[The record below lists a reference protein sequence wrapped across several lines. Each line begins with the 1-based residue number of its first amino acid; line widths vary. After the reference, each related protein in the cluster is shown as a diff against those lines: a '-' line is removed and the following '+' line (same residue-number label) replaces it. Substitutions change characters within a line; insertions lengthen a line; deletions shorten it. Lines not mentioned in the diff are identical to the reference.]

1 MRFGLVMLSA
11 SLLSVGCTTKDVK
24 SDATVQCEEA
34 NATAIEVARELS
46 PRQKTILREF
56 AVKEAPTIWRAIQE
70 VQGEIEH
77 VDANLSRLKSDLA
90 EFNRDPAQDPDCIAI
105 GQRRKE
111 MQTSLNKMWES
122 LENAYFAYMKFRAT
136 PGKKEYSEVMNKA
149 LEAGIREA
157 EMAEKR
163 FRKMSA
169 EK

>member
-1 MRFGLVMLSA
+1 MRFGLGMLSA
-11 SLLSVGCTTKDVK
+11 SLLSVGCTTEDVR

-34 NATAIEVARELS
+34 NATAVEVGRELS

-70 VQGEIEH
+70 IQGEIEH
-77 VDANLSRLKSDLA
+77 VDANLSRLKNDLI
-90 EFNRDPAQDPDCIAI
+90 EFNRDLARDPDYIAI

-111 MQTSLNKMWES
+111 MQTALDKMWGN
-122 LENAYFAYMKFRAT
+122 LVNAYLAYMKFRAT
-136 PGKKEYSEVMNKA
+136 PGKKEYSAVMKNTLEV
-149 LEAGIREA
+149 GIREA
-157 EMAEKR
+157 EIADMM